1 MIKAIIIED
10 ELRGRNAL
18 AKMLDTFD
26 DKLVLLGMAE
36 NAETGKQLIADLK
49 PDLVFLD
56 IEMPHKNGFDLLA
69 ETQGKKFE
77 VIFTTAYNQYAIKAF
92 KFSAIDYLLKPIDL
106 DELERAIDKAIERMN
121 SHKRND
127 ANLGIDVLLQNIKN
141 LSSNGNKIALPTLDG
156 LVFVPIKDII
166 RCESDANYTQFFILN
181 EKPLVISKTLK
192 EFEDMLETHD
202 FVRVHHSHLINMLHI
217 KRYIKGEG
225 GIIVMID
232 NSEVEVSRRKKE
244 LFLEKLK
251 VIMER

>member
-18 AKMLDTFD
+18 AKMLDAFD

-36 NAETGKQLIADLK
+36 NADMGKQLIADLK

-56 IEMPHKNGFDLLA
+56 IEMPYKNGFDLLA

-121 SHKRND
+121 SQKKSDNN
-127 ANLGIDVLLQNIKN
+127 AGIDVLLQNIKN
-141 LSSNGNKIALPTLDG
+141 LSSNSNKIALPTLDG

-225 GIIVMID
+225 GIIVMVD